1 MEPNKGIDDKLE
13 QHNRKNK
20 MSIDNKMPTIELPT
34 ADFPLGAVLLDL
46 EERDLPSIAGR
57 VVDQMIACDQIPQ
70 EQREAVIRVLLLRH
84 RHIRDNQSS
93 FKLTSKGSKSQLENE
108 EKIPNNSSSLSLD
121 GGLRASVRK
130 AGLSNLFHAHTFKRN
145 TSSEDTQN
153 VISNGDLRDGEE
165 GQPNRKDSYT
175 QIDMESDTSHLK
187 DKQSKELMKKIPE
200 GAEATAV
207 LVGAVDFLKHPTIA
221 FVRLAQGVVMD
232 GLIEVP
238 IPIRFM
244 FVLLGP
250 FHGEMDYHEVGRSIS
265 TLMSDK
271 SFHEVAYRAHSR
283 GQLLSAINEFL
294 NASIVMPPS
303 DWNNKDLLPIDDMR
317 MKAQQLH
324 LKKESLRTR
333 KKSEIV
339 RPDAAP
345 AAGGDDDGDKKR
357 DPLVRHGK
365 LFYGLIEDWKHRM
378 PLYLSDLKDGLNG
391 QTLAAAIFIYFA
403 SLSAAIT
410 FGGLYGDEMDNYIG
424 VGETL
429 LITSVNGI
437 MMALLSSQPLLIIG
451 ATGPLMIFDLA
462 LYSFCKS
469 SGIEV
474 LPMRFWIGFWM
485 TVFGLLVAAFELV
498 SIVKKFTRF
507 TEEIFSTLVCLIFIY
522 EAFSKLGA
530 IFVDHPLQ
538 ENYGY
543 RTLDNHTEIWSGS
556 ITNGTLYN
564 GTDED
569 GASIAPVQVVT
580 PQPNTAL
587 LSLILMMGTFIIAIR
602 LKAFRNSKFLG
613 RPIRRALGDFGVPI
627 SIVLMVTLDYCMH
640 DTYTDKISMPVGLS
654 PSNPEVRGWLINP
667 FGSGGFPIWC
677 IFAAAPASLLLFV
690 LVFLEENICHLILS
704 KPERNMKKGSG
715 FHSDLVISCTMNLIS
730 GAFGAPFM
738 TPAVVRTVSHTSA
751 LTVMSTNQAPGESA
765 KIAGVIEQRVSAIL
779 VSLMVGLSVLLT
791 PVLNLVPKPVL
802 FGIFLYMGISS
813 TAGIQFLERMFLFL
827 MPVKHHPNVPYVKKL
842 GTWKMHAFTGIQ
854 LSMIVVLWVVKQS
867 PAALCFPFVL
877 MCLIPLRLYV
887 LPLIFSHDELDA
899 LDGSGAHDSAVQSH
913 DTDDLDFFEEAHDFP
928 THIDDDDEDH
938 NHNH

>member
-1 MEPNKGIDDKLE
+1 MEPNYEVNDESGDIKVINK
-13 QHNRKNK
+13 KNK
-20 MSIDNKMPTIELPT
+20 MSTTST

-84 RHIRDNQSS
+84 RHIRDKESS
-93 FKLTSKGSKSQLENE
+93 FKLSTKRSNQNLENE
-108 EKIPNNSSSLSLD
+108 DKIPNNSSSLSLD

-145 TSSEDTQN
+145 TSAEDTQN
-153 VISNGDLRDGEE
+153 VISNGDLRDGDE
-165 GQPNRKDSYT
+165 GQPNNRKDSYT
-175 QIDMESDTSHLK
+175 QIEIEGDTGQLK
-187 DKQSKELMKKIPE
+187 DKSSKELMKKIPE

-283 GQLLSAINEFL
+283 GQLLTAINEFL

-303 DWNNKDLLPIDDMR
+303 EWNNKDLLPIDDMR
-317 MKAQQLH
+317 IKAQQLH
-324 LKKESLRTR
+324 LKKESLRAR

-339 RPDAAP
+339 RADAPPP
-345 AAGGDDDGDKKR
+345 AAAGDGDGEKKR

-365 LFYGLIEDWKHRM
+365 LFYGLIEDWKQRM
-378 PLYLSDLKDGLNG
+378 PLYLSDIKDGLNG

-437 MMALLSSQPLLIIG
+437 MMALCASQPLLIIG

-462 LYSFCKS
+462 LYSFCTS

-485 TVFGLLVAAFELV
+485 TVFGLLVACFELV
-498 SIVKKFTRF
+498 AIVKKFTRF

-522 EAFSKLGA
+522 EAFNKLGA
-530 IFVDHPLQ
+530 IFVEHPLQ
-538 ENYGY
+538 ESYGY
-543 RTLDNHTEIWSGS
+543 RTEDNHTEIVSGS
-556 ITNGTLYN
+556 IVNGTLFN
-564 GTDED
+564 GTDIN
-569 GASIAPVQVVT
+569 GTSIEPVQVLT

-627 SIVLMVTLDYCMH
+627 SIVLMVTLDYCMD

-654 PSNPEVRGWLINP
+654 PSNPAVRGWLINP
-667 FGSGGFPIWC
+667 FGNGGFPFWC
-677 IFAAAPASLLLFV
+677 IFAACPASLLLFV

-715 FHSDLVISCTMNLIS
+715 FHTDLVISCTMNLIS

-765 KIAGVIEQRVSAIL
+765 KIAGVIEQRVSALL
-779 VSLMVGLSVLLT
+779 VSLLVGLSVLLT

-854 LSMIVVLWVVKQS
+854 LALIVVLWVVKQS

-877 MCLIPLRLYV
+877 MCLIPLRLYL
-887 LPLIFSHDELDA
+887 LPLIFNHDELDA

-913 DTDDLDFFEEAHDFP
+913 DTEDLDFFEEAHDFP
-928 THIDDDDEDH
+928 THIDDEYEEEH